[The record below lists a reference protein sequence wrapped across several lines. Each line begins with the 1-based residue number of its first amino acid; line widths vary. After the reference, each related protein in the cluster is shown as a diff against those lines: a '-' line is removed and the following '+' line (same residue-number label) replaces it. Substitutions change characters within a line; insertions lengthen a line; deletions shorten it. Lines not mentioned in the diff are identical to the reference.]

1 MLYTEGVVH
10 LTTALNVIWAT
21 FGFLTLLAFAIAERR
36 GILVS
41 GGSRTRRL
49 AAVSVI
55 VLSLFPCVSASDDI
69 LGLSELG
76 VKARHRTST
85 NGTLPDKSS
94 LQLSH
99 LLQALE
105 NLQIAAIFF
114 FACVSLCFGF
124 LFFVGH
130 KSMAR
135 QLPCLLGRAPP
146 VEIL

>member
-1 MLYTEGVVH
+1 MLYTEGVVY

-21 FGFLTLLAFAIAERR
+21 LGFLALLAFFISERR
-36 GILVS
+36 GILVAR
-41 GGSRTRRL
+41 GSRVRRF

-69 LGLSELG
+69 LGLAELG
-76 VKARHRTST
+76 VKAQHHTSR
-85 NGTLPDKSS
+85 GTLPDKSS

-105 NLQIAAIFF
+105 NLQIATIFF

-124 LFFVGH
+124 IFH
-130 KSMAR
+130 ARHESIAR

-146 VEIL
+146 AAFL